1 LHVVQVTTMSLSE
14 PLARLREL
22 ELKGAAAVCVAAS
35 MIGALFA
42 GSTLL
47 TPLYVIY
54 KHELGFSQITLTLIY
69 AIYVIGNLAALLLF
83 GRLSDAIGRRRTAVP
98 AMAVAIVS
106 TLIFLFARGALKGP
120 NEFRETAPPPDLHD
134 HGDITRQPSPC

>member
-1 LHVVQVTTMSLSE
+1 MVRPRSQLEGNGSGKVGVGSLHVVQVTTMTLSE

-22 ELKGAAAVCVAAS
+22 ERKGAAAVRVAAS

-69 AIYVIGNLAALLLF
+69 AI
-83 GRLSDAIGRRRTAVP
+83 SSAISPRSCSLGVYPMPSATGGPPCPQWRWR
-98 AMAVAIVS
+98 S
-106 TLIFLFARGALKGP
+106 SAR
-120 NEFRETAPPPDLHD
+120 
-134 HGDITRQPSPC
+134 

>member
-1 LHVVQVTTMSLSE
+1 MTLSE

-98 AMAVAIVS
+98 AMAVAIFS
-106 TLIFLFARGALKGP
+106 TLIFLFARGTTSLFVARMLSGLAIGVGAGTGTA
-120 NEFRETAPPPDLHD
+120 RRYRAAPPCYGGL
-134 HGDITRQPSPC
+134 R